1 MRAAPRLESSTAAK
15 TGRAALTI
23 RIRCVLAR
31 PIERRVRIRFIAPSA
46 IRGAAACDL
55 RRGRVL
61 HVEAFDLDGGR
72 RRKHYAT
79 PPAGA
84 TIVHWDWPAGKG
96 EFMLCPVHDRGA

>member
-1 MRAAPRLESSTAAK
+1 MRAAPRLECPTAAK
-15 TGRAALTI
+15 TGRASLAVVV
-23 RIRCVLAR
+23 RRVVAR
-31 PIERRVRIRFIAPSA
+31 PTERRVRIRFIAPSA

-84 TIVHWDWPAGKG
+84 TIVDWDWPACKG